1 MTDIDNRIRGAL
13 DEDDRAFLASLDDT
27 NGLFGQI
34 GDTFAGP
41 LGGWAK
47 LVFVVSLGLA
57 AAMFYAVFR
66 LVEAPSGDAMLGWGL
81 LLLGLLMMQGF
92 IKEWLFN
99 RMNLITVLRELKRL
113 QFQIAELS
121 ERGGPKR

>member
-1 MTDIDNRIRGAL
+1 MTDIDDRIRGAL
-13 DEDDRAFLASLDDT
+13 DEDDRAFLASLDHRH
-27 NGLFGQI
+27 GLFGQI

-47 LVFVVSLGLA
+47 LVFAIALGLG
-57 AAMFYAVFR
+57 AAMIYALVR
-66 LVEAPSGDAMLGWGL
+66 LLGTDGGDATLGWGL

-92 IKEWLFN
+92 VKEWFFN

-113 QFQIAELS
+113 QLQVAELS
-121 ERGGPKR
+121 ERSETRR